1 MALDNANNISSANND
16 FYSFRISN
24 LDINSRH
31 YRINKGALTMKLN
44 SQKKG
49 IVYCSIVVL
58 IFSTIYAGG
67 VLNNTTN
74 SDSNLFQERF
84 DDLLVTSGSS
94 NLEILE
100 AMFDAKNAEYA
111 INGYYSQIYSDS
123 LQATYY
129 ALFVLNAIGR
139 LGDIDQQAVID
150 YIMTFYNLSTDI
162 FSDENS
168 KRYFASKIP
177 GRYFPLSTLLEV
189 NCYAVLSLNI
199 LNSFDSIDISKMT
212 DFIWDCYHPVLHGFI
227 GQPYHDSLDEGFKV
241 PTADNT
247 YYAVITLD
255 TIGVDWN
262 FYSQERSDISTYVDG
277 LQSLGSST
285 GFYNDEEG
293 IFDSLMEPE
302 PNQFASYYCIKTL
315 ETFGSSYVNF
325 IDISKF
331 HEHLSALYYAE
342 EGYFD
347 LSNSIWVANYSNIV
361 ATAMSLE
368 LSDITSFTTFTRN
381 DVLSFIFDNRNY
393 RGGWEAS
400 TTVKYHE
407 LIDTFQIV
415 RSLSNT
421 GDIAHMSLIDKN
433 EIGQFIALFSQEHG
447 YSLLSEDYTSVGL
460 LYNLVSSYD
469 YFGRIGELDIQEV
482 YDLLVGTVVEY
493 GGIYDFFD
501 CTGMDLSKISFRSKP
516 FDYYTTGHHEFVEE
530 INSIS
535 SHENLFKMLDSL
547 KKISKLNDFASSY
560 DLNIILQDVINSQF
574 LDPSYPDN
582 FGAFLV
588 KNIMSSPEWKNDM
601 VYLKYS
607 YYVTRVMETISAHLG
622 LGNITSSYFTNL
634 GFNINAL
641 GTYLARNII
650 ETTTELY
657 FDAKYSDS
665 EEIALENLYY
675 TIYILNAIDQFSLN
689 VSKINNFVANH
700 LNYSNAKNLYY
711 SFKISEFLDL
721 NVDFD
726 VVQTHS
732 LVQSIYSGTYNE
744 FYLTTDKKELNQDVF
759 LWFCE
764 IAKTDQIRL
773 ITTYNDTV
781 GLGGANLFT
790 VELVNL
796 ILSDFGQYTTVKLES
811 SQLGNIVLDQI
822 GNNTYQKVVNV
833 SASPSNYPTVQ
844 GKLCVYDG
852 AIKKASDSF
861 SFTTKFDS
869 EFTNTTIKSE
879 SRIQVTINGLHMFI
893 SGSEPISGGSMFAD
907 VYRNGSYV
915 DVIDLITSHGLY
927 SSDFAFDYSPLYFG
941 NHSFEFYLN
950 DPYFATPQPIYN
962 DTFDYEDP
970 TPAPDPDPI
979 FEFTYIFK
987 KNESQIQLSVIGYYM
1002 LPSGNEPVLGGLMYA
1017 EAFRDGSYASTT
1029 FLSTYHGSNCST
1041 FTFDSSPI
1049 YLGNYSFDFYIN
1061 DPYQAAP
1068 QFICNATLEYIDP
1081 NQNPLN
1087 PPTPPEPPPP
1097 SPFEITGPILAVIGL
1112 VSSVIVV
1119 GVTVNVGNRVKKKR
1133 SRKIIEPEQKSSARE
1148 IINEVKKVSFNEW
1161 D

>member
-1 MALDNANNISSANND
+1 
-16 FYSFRISN
+16 
-24 LDINSRH
+24 
-31 YRINKGALTMKLN
+31 MKTKIL
-44 SQKKG
+44 KKG
-49 IVYCSIVVL
+49 LVVIAVLIVVSAY
-58 IFSTIYAGG
+58 FSVIS
-67 VLNNTTN
+67 VN
-74 SDSNLFQERF
+74 SSPIPGERQNDNF
-84 DDLLVTSGSS
+84 DLLTTSDSS

-100 AMFDAKNAEYA
+100 ASFDAKNAEYA
-111 INGYYSQIYSDS
+111 TNGYYSQVYSDS

-129 ALFVLNAIGR
+129 ALYVLNAIGK
-139 LGDIDQQAVID
+139 LDDIDQQAVIN
-150 YIMTFYNLSTDI
+150 YIMTFYNSDTDT

-189 NCYAVLSLNI
+189 NCYAVQSLNI
-199 LNSFDSIDISKMT
+199 LNSLDSIDISKMS

-255 TIGVDWN
+255 TLGVDWN
-262 FYSQERSDISTYVDG
+262 FYSQERIDISTYVDG

-325 IDISKF
+325 IDVSKF
-331 HEHLSALYYAE
+331 HEHLTALYHAE

-347 LSNSIWVANYSNIV
+347 LSSSIWVTNYSNIV

-368 LSDITSFTTFTRN
+368 LTDITGFTSFTRN

-421 GDIAHMSLIDKN
+421 GDIAHMSLSDKN

-447 YSLLSEDYTSVGL
+447 YSLLSEDYTSVEL
-460 LYNLVSSYD
+460 LYSLVSSYD
-469 YFGRIGELDIQEV
+469 YFGRIGELDIQDV

-493 GGIYDFFD
+493 GGNYDFFD
-501 CTGMDLSKISFRSKP
+501 CTGMDLSKVSFRSKP

-530 INSIS
+530 LNSIS
-535 SHENLFKMLDSL
+535 SHENLFKTLESL
-547 KKISKLNDFASSY
+547 RKISKLNDFASSY
-560 DLNIILQDVINSQF
+560 DLNIVLQDVIDSQF

-588 KNIMSSPEWKNDM
+588 KNIMSSPDWKNDL

-607 YYVTRVMETISAHLG
+607 YYATRLMEAISEHLG
-622 LGNITSSYFTNL
+622 LGNVTNSYFTNL
-634 GFNINAL
+634 GFDKNAL
-641 GTYLARNII
+641 GTYIARNMI
-650 ETTTELY
+650 ETPTELY
-657 FDAKYSDS
+657 FDAKYSNS
-665 EEIALENLYY
+665 EELALENLYY
-675 TIYILNAIDQFSLN
+675 SVYILNAIDQFDLN

-711 SFKISEFLDL
+711 SFKISKFLDL

-732 LVQSIYSGTYNE
+732 LVQNIYSELYNE
-744 FYLTTDKKELNQDVF
+744 FYLTTDKKELEQDVF

-773 ITTYNDTV
+773 IATYNDTV

-790 VELVNL
+790 VKLANL

-811 SQLGNIVLDQI
+811 SQLGNILLDQI

-844 GKLCVYDG
+844 GKLCAYDG
-852 AIKKASDSF
+852 AIKKVSDSF
-861 SFTTKFDS
+861 SFTTEFDS
-869 EFTNTTIKSE
+869 EFTNTTIKAE
-879 SRIQVTINGLHMFI
+879 SRIQVTINRSYVFVYGN
-893 SGSEPISGGSMFAD
+893 EPIYGGSMYAD
-907 VYRNGSYV
+907 VYRNGTYV
-915 DVIDLITSHGLY
+915 DFIDLITSHGSH
-927 SSDFAFDYSPLYFG
+927 SSIFAFDYSPLYFG
-941 NHSFEFYLN
+941 NYSFEFYLN
-950 DPYFATPQPIYN
+950 DPYFATPQSVYN

-970 TPAPDPDPI
+970 NPAPDRDPNI
-979 FEFTYIFK
+979 EFSYTVNK
-987 KNESQIQLSVIGYYM
+987 TNSQIQVSVIGYYV

-1017 EAFRDGSYASTT
+1017 EAFRDGSYVSTT
-1029 FLSTYHGSNCST
+1029 FLSTYHGSNSST

-1049 YLGNYSFDFYIN
+1049 YLGNYSFDFYLN
-1061 DPYQAAP
+1061 DPYQATP
-1068 QFICNATLEYIDP
+1068 QFICNATLEYVDP
-1081 NQNPLN
+1081 NQNPSPPPN
-1087 PPTPPEPPPP
+1087 PTPLPTPTL
-1097 SPFEITGPILAVIGL
+1097 SIINGPILAFISLGSSISFIGITTY
-1112 VSSVIVV
+1112 SGNKIKNRKENRAKKAEKKSKKQKQRKPAHE
-1119 GVTVNVGNRVKKKR
+1119 VN
-1133 SRKIIEPEQKSSARE
+1133 SDIEETSFE
-1148 IINEVKKVSFNEW
+1148 IWN
-1161 D
+1161 

>member
-1 MALDNANNISSANND
+1 
-16 FYSFRISN
+16 
-24 LDINSRH
+24 
-31 YRINKGALTMKLN
+31 MKLN
-44 SQKKG
+44 IQKKG

-58 IFSTIYAGG
+58 IFSAVYAGG

-84 DDLLVTSGSS
+84 DDILVTSDSS

-100 AMFDAKNAEYA
+100 AMFEAKNAEYA
-111 INGYYSQIYSDS
+111 TNGYYSQIYSDS

-129 ALFVLNAIGR
+129 ALYVLDAIGK
-139 LGDIDQQAVID
+139 LGDIDQQMVID
-150 YIMTFYNLSTDI
+150 YIMTFYNSSTDI

-177 GRYFPLSTLLEV
+177 GRYIPLSTLLEV
-189 NCYAVLSLNI
+189 NCYAMLSLNI

-212 DFIWDCYHPVLHGFI
+212 DFIWECYHPVLHGFI
-227 GQPYHDSLDEGFKV
+227 GQPYHNSLDEGFKV

-262 FYSQERSDISTYVDG
+262 FYSQERFDISTYVDG

-331 HEHLSALYYAE
+331 HEHLTTLYHAE

-347 LSNSIWVANYSNIV
+347 LSNSIWVTNYSNIV

-368 LSDITSFTTFTRN
+368 LTDITGFNLFTRN
-381 DVLSFIFDNRNY
+381 GVLSFIFDNRNY

-421 GDIAHMSLIDKN
+421 GDIAHMSLSDKN

-447 YSLLSEDYTSVGL
+447 YSLLSEDYTSVEL
-460 LYNLVSSYD
+460 LYSLVSSYD

-493 GGIYDFFD
+493 GGNYDFFAS
-501 CTGMDLSKISFRSKP
+501 TGMDLSKISFRSKP

-535 SHENLFKMLDSL
+535 SYENLFKIFDLL

-560 DLNIILQDVINSQF
+560 DLNIVLQDVLDSQF

-588 KNIMSSPEWKNDM
+588 NNIMSSPEWKNDL

-607 YYVTRVMETISAHLG
+607 YYATRVMETISAHLG
-622 LGNITSSYFTNL
+622 LGNITNSHFTNL
-634 GFNINAL
+634 GFDKNAL
-641 GTYLARNII
+641 GTYIARNII
-650 ETTTELY
+650 ETPTELY
-657 FDAKYSDS
+657 FDAKYSNS
-665 EEIALENLYY
+665 EELALENLYY
-675 TIYILNAIDQFSLN
+675 SVYILNTIDQFSLN
-689 VSKINNFVANH
+689 VSKINSFVTNH

-721 NVDFD
+721 NMDFD

-732 LVQSIYSGTYNE
+732 LVQSIYSDTYNE

-764 IAKTDQIRL
+764 IAKTDKIRL
-773 ITTYNDTV
+773 IATYNDTV
-781 GLGGANLFT
+781 GLGSANLFT
-790 VELVNL
+790 VELANL

-811 SQLGNIVLDQI
+811 TQLGNILLEKM
-822 GNNTYQKVVNV
+822 GNNIYQKVVNV

-844 GKLCVYDG
+844 GVLCAYDG
-852 AIKKASDSF
+852 AIKKASNSF

-869 EFTNTTIKSE
+869 EFINTTIKTE
-879 SRIQVTINGLHMFI
+879 SRIQVTINGSHIFMY
-893 SGSEPISGGSMFAD
+893 GNEPIFGGSMYAD
-907 VYRNGSYV
+907 VYRNNTYV
-915 DVIDLITSHGLY
+915 DFIDLITSHGSH
-927 SSDFAFDYSPLYFG
+927 SSIFAFDYSPLYFG
-941 NHSFEFYLN
+941 NYSFEFYLN
-950 DPYFATPQPIYN
+950 DPYFATPQSIYN
-962 DTFDYEDP
+962 DTFDYKDP
-970 TPAPDPDPI
+970 NPAPNPDPDI
-979 FEFTYIFK
+979 EFSYTVNK
-987 KNESQIQLSVIGYYM
+987 TQSHIQVSVNGYYM
-1002 LPSGNEPVLGGLMYA
+1002 LPSGNEPIVGGSMYA
-1017 EAFRDGSYASTT
+1017 EAFRNGSYVGTT

-1081 NQNPLN
+1081 NQNPSN
-1087 PPTPPEPPPP
+1087 PPKPPEPPPP
-1097 SPFEITGPILAVIGL
+1097 PPFEISGPILAMIGL
-1112 VSSVIVV
+1112 ASSVTVV
-1119 GVTVNVGNRVKKKR
+1119 GVTVNVGNRVKKRR

-1148 IINEVKKVSFNEW
+1148 IIKEVKKVSFNEW

>member
-1 MALDNANNISSANND
+1 MKGKNLKKAL
-16 FYSFRISN
+16 
-24 LDINSRH
+24 
-31 YRINKGALTMKLN
+31 
-44 SQKKG
+44 
-49 IVYCSIVVL
+49 VYYSIVVL
-58 IFSTIYAGG
+58 IFSAIYTEG

-74 SDSNLFQERF
+74 SDFYNLSTAQN
-84 DDLLVTSGSS
+84 SS
-94 NLEILE
+94 NLEILK
-100 AMFDAKNAEYA
+100 AVFDAKNIEYA
-111 INGYYSQIYSDS
+111 TNGYYSQIYSDS

-129 ALFVLNAIGR
+129 ALYVLDAIGK
-139 LGDIDQQAVID
+139 LGDIDQQAVTD
-150 YIMTFYNLSTDI
+150 YIMTFYNSSTDK

-177 GRYFPLSTLLEV
+177 GRYSPLSTLLEV

-212 DFIWDCYHPVLHGFI
+212 DFIWDCHHPVLHGFI
-227 GQPYHDSLDEGFKV
+227 GQPYHGSLDEGFKV

-255 TIGVDWN
+255 TLGVDWN
-262 FYSQERSDISTYVDG
+262 FYSQERIDISTYVDG

-331 HEHLSALYYAE
+331 HEHLTALYHAE
-342 EGYFD
+342 DGYFD
-347 LSNSIWVANYSNIV
+347 LSNFVWVANYSNIV

-368 LSDITSFTTFTRN
+368 LTDITGFTSFTRN

-421 GDIAHMSLIDKN
+421 GDIAHLSLSDKN
-433 EIGQFIALFSQEHG
+433 EIGQFIALFSQEYG
-447 YSLLSEDYTSVGL
+447 YSLLSEDYTSVEL
-460 LYNLVSSYD
+460 LYSLVSSYD

-482 YDLLVGTVVEY
+482 YDLLVGTVLEY
-493 GGIYDFFD
+493 GGNYDFFAS
-501 CTGMDLSKISFRSKP
+501 TGMDLSKVSFRSKP

-535 SHENLFKMLDSL
+535 SHENLFKILNSL

-560 DLNIILQDVINSQF
+560 DLNTVLQDVIDSQF
-574 LDPSYPDN
+574 LDPSYPEN

-588 KNIMSSPEWKNDM
+588 KNIMFSPEWKNDL

-607 YYVTRVMETISAHLG
+607 YYATRVMETISTHFG

-634 GFNINAL
+634 GFDKNAL
-641 GTYLARNII
+641 GTYIARNIL
-650 ETTTELY
+650 ETPIELY
-657 FDAKYSDS
+657 FEAKYSNNK
-665 EEIALENLYY
+665 ELALENLYY
-675 TIYILNAIDQFSLN
+675 MVYILNAIDQFSLN
-689 VSKINNFVANH
+689 VSKINNFVVNH

-732 LVQSIYSGTYNE
+732 LVQSIYSDICNE
-744 FYLTTDKKELNQDVF
+744 FYLTTDKKELEQDVF

-773 ITTYNDTV
+773 IATYNDTV
-781 GLGGANLFT
+781 ELGGANLFT
-790 VELVNL
+790 VELLNL
-796 ILSDFGQYTTVKLES
+796 ILSDFGLYATVKLES
-811 SQLGNIVLDQI
+811 TQLGNILLDKM

-833 SASPSNYPTVQ
+833 LAIPSNYPTVQ

-852 AIKKASDSF
+852 AIKKATDPF
-861 SFTTKFDS
+861 SFATKFDS
-869 EFTNTTIKSE
+869 EFTNTTIKAE
-879 SRIQVTINGLHMFI
+879 SCIQVTINGSHVFVY
-893 SGSEPISGGSMFAD
+893 GSEPISGGSMYAD
-907 VYRNGSYV
+907 LYRNGTYV
-915 DVIDLITSHGLY
+915 DFIDLITSHGSH
-927 SSDFAFDYSPLYFG
+927 SSIFAFNYSPLYFG
-941 NHSFEFYLN
+941 NYSFEFYLN
-950 DPYFATPQPIYN
+950 DPYFATPQSVYN

-970 TPAPDPDPI
+970 NPAPDPDPDI
-979 FEFTYIFK
+979 EFSYTVNK
-987 KNESQIQLSVIGYYM
+987 TESQIQVSVIGYYM
-1002 LPSGNEPVLGGLMYA
+1002 LPAGNEPVLGGSMYA
-1017 EAFRDGSYASTT
+1017 EAFRDGNYMGTT
-1029 FLSTYHGSNCST
+1029 FLSTYHGSNSST

-1049 YLGNYSFDFYIN
+1049 YLGNYSFDFYLN
-1061 DPYQAAP
+1061 DPYQATP
-1068 QFICNATLEYIDP
+1068 QFICNATLEYLDP
-1081 NQNPLN
+1081 NQNPSN
-1087 PPTPPEPPPP
+1087 PTPPPEPTQTPP
-1097 SPFEITGPILAVIGL
+1097 SEINGPILAMIGL
-1112 VSSVIVV
+1112 ASSVTVV
-1119 GVTVNVGNRVKKKR
+1119 GVTVNVGNRVKKRR

-1148 IINEVKKVSFNEW
+1148 IIKEVKKVSFNEW